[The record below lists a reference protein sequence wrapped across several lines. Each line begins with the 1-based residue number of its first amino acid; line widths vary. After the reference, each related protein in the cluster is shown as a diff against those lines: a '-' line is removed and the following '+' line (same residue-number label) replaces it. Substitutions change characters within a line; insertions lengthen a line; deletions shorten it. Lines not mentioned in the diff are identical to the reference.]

1 MEQAVDRVPGV
12 RTGCAAA
19 ASHHREGASTE
30 VLFLFVEH
38 AHEASDTER
47 KNLPEACMEA
57 VLQATG
63 LNVDELVVL
72 KPGTLPR
79 TSSGKIRRREALR
92 RHLNQSLHPPKVVG
106 TLQLLGTMLRS
117 HRAMSRSRR

>member
-1 MEQAVDRVPGV
+1 M
-12 RTGCAAA
+12 
-19 ASHHREGASTE
+19 
-30 VLFLFVEH
+30 
-38 AHEASDTER
+38 
-47 KNLPEACMEA
+47 
-57 VLQATG
+57 
-63 LNVDELVVL
+63 DELVVL